1 MMIMTTFDWLMLIVL
16 VASIALAVRRGL
28 LYEALSVFTWV
39 LVFFLAMLIAPDLAN
54 ALSLGYGSQQEHYA
68 ASFVLIIIASLLIG
82 TLYAFTLINGPTK
95 ARTTG
100 RALSCFLGLVR
111 GLILLLATTVVIT
124 MTGLK
129 YKDWWLNS
137 SGAYALVRTL
147 HGIKPVLPD
156 RFARKMD

>member
-1 MMIMTTFDWLMLIVL
+1 MIMTTFDWLMLIVL

-54 ALSLGYGSQQEHYA
+54 ALSLGYGTQQEHYA

-82 TLYAFTLINGPTK
+82 TLYAFTLINGAKVRP
-95 ARTTG
+95 TG
-100 RALSCFLGLVR
+100 RALSWLLGLVR
-111 GLILLLATTVVIT
+111 GIILLLAATVVIT
-124 MTGLK
+124 MTNLK
-129 YKDWWLNS
+129 YKNWWLDS
-137 SGAYALVRTL
+137 SGAYTLVRTL
-147 HGIKPVLPD
+147 HGIKPMLPD